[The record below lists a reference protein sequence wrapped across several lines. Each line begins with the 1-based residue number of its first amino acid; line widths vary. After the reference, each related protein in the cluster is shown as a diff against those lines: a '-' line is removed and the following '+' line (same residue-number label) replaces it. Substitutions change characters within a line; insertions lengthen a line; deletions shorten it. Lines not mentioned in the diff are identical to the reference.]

1 MVTTIPLS
9 KIPHNRLLFSL
20 VLIETFAAGICCTKS
35 KCGGQ
40 REAAAAEHVKQP
52 QAHAF
57 QLQLYWNY
65 EVPAAQ
71 SVIGARATKTK
82 RAKPPLYPQTRGGVL
97 NLGRKAA
104 LTAVVPWCG
113 TVPYGRYLPTVR
125 LQRLC
130 YDTVVTFI

>member
-20 VLIETFAAGICCTKS
+20 VLIETFAAGICCTRS

-57 QLQLYWNY
+57 QLQLYGNC

-71 SVIGARATKTK
+71 SRGRLRA
-82 RAKPPLYPQTRGGVL
+82 Q
-97 NLGRKAA
+97 
-104 LTAVVPWCG
+104 
-113 TVPYGRYLPTVR
+113 
-125 LQRLC
+125 
-130 YDTVVTFI
+130 

>member
-71 SVIGARATKTK
+71 SVIGARQ
-82 RAKPPLYPQTRGGVL
+82 RPNGPNPPYPQTRGGVFE
-97 NLGRKAA
+97 LGTQSCTYRSS
-104 LTAVVPWCG
+104 
-113 TVPYGRYLPTVR
+113 
-125 LQRLC
+125 
-130 YDTVVTFI
+130 TVVRYRTLR

>member
-35 KCGGQ
+35 KRGGQ
-40 REAAAAEHVKQP
+40 REAAAAEHVKEP

-57 QLQLYWNY
+57 QLQLYWNC

-71 SVIGARATKTK
+71 SVRVVIGAASVPSKARATKTK
-82 RAKPPLYPQTRGGVL
+82 RGKPPLYLKPVEE
-97 NLGRKAA
+97 
-104 LTAVVPWCG
+104 
-113 TVPYGRYLPTVR
+113 
-125 LQRLC
+125 
-130 YDTVVTFI
+130 F